1 MKYRRIND
9 YTFIGEDNKTI
20 KVVIDNTT
28 YKSCAMCNSF
38 YPIDGHNTKYCP
50 DCRKKVN
57 SMKTSLRQNKSALP
71 KSDKQDT
78 LIYKY

>member
-9 YTFIGEDNKTI
+9 YTFIGDDDKTI

-28 YKSCAMCNSF
+28 YKSCAMCDSF

-50 DCRKKVN
+50 DCREKVN

-71 KSDKQDT
+71 KSGRI
-78 LIYKY
+78 L